1 MLGFGIDVMQDSFLL
16 PLFSRFQNLESVN
29 SIEVVCYLKVGRIN
43 TRSWECAVFL
53 VKFIKFFPMIT
64 CGLDIFIL
72 LQLVL
77 VIMFS

>member
-1 MLGFGIDVMQDSFLL
+1 MQDSFLL

-29 SIEVVCYLKVGRIN
+29 NIEVVCSLKVGGIN
-43 TRSWECAVFL
+43 TRPWECAVFL

-64 CGLDIFIL
+64 GGLDILVL

-77 VIMFS
+77 VIIFS